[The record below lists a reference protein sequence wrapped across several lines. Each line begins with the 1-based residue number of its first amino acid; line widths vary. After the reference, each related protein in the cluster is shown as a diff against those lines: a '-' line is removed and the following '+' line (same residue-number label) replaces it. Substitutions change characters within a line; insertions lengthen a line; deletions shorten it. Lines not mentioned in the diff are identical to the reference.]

1 MRTKYRCI
9 ARVEKT
15 HGKKGEVVTVPV
27 HGLPRLVRMGL
38 EVAVVPPVVG
48 SNRWHEV
55 LEVTSSGKNG
65 DLVRLSGSTCLSD
78 AESLVGR
85 YLLAPESE
93 LPSDLALHDPAR
105 LIGRAVTDD
114 EDRVGTIVEVL
125 TGPANDVWVVRG
137 PEGEIL
143 LPVIDHVV
151 SSVPDSGPIM
161 VKVPAGLS
169 WERGGR

>member
-27 HGLPRLVRMGL
+27 HGLPRLMRVGL
-38 EVAVVPPVVG
+38 EVAVVPPIVG

-55 LEVTSSGKNG
+55 LEVASSGKNG
-65 DLVRLSGSTCLSD
+65 DLVRLSGSSCLSD

-85 YLLAPESE
+85 YLLSAEAE
-93 LPSDLALHDPAR
+93 LPSDLALHDPNR
-105 LIGRAVTDD
+105 LIGR
-114 EDRVGTIVEVL
+114 RVSDAEGREGTIVEVL

-137 PEGEIL
+137 HEGEIL
-143 LPVIDHVV
+143 IPVIDHVV

-161 VKVPAGLS
+161 VTVPAGLS

>member
-1 MRTKYRCI
+1 MHTKYRCI

-55 LEVTSSGKNG
+55 LEATSSGKNG

-85 YLLAPESE
+85 YLLAPVAD

-105 LIGRAVTDD
+105 LIGRSVTDD
-114 EDRVGTIVEVL
+114 GGHVGTIVEVL
-125 TGPANDVWVVRG
+125 TGPANDVWVIRG

-161 VKVPAGLS
+161 VKAPAGLS